1 MAANARIAPV
11 ADAILGAA
19 LAHGAR
25 LVERATAQGLAF
37 GLDQLGDL
45 DIPEPEMARVDKAQM
60 RALATLYLAADLE
73 PAGIIPAVEALA
85 GLASTGA
92 LGADLGAAGPL
103 VAHWWQHRTQRPNAA
118 ERDAFFARLFG
129 TSDGPVA
136 AEAPRNVQFED
147 RMLELCES
155 LYKLDDP
162 ASGGSGPTGGTVAQA
177 RARNAAKGLVENLGN
192 ASGGITAFLA
202 GEIVAMLK
210 DAFAIVGHAELRRAF
225 AARDLWDVVGA
236 VGRIAHSSFRPA
248 APYVRRGKAGMIV
261 IAWLADVADR
271 LAGPTAGPIVSI
283 GDPVVGAAI
292 DWLEA
297 TLDIGEANPAAPVA
311 PPPAAAAPP
320 PRLPPAAPASPWSAL
335 GG

>member
-1 MAANARIAPV
+1 V
-11 ADAILGAA
+11 
-19 LAHGAR
+19 
-25 LVERATAQGLAF
+25 
-37 GLDQLGDL
+37 
-45 DIPEPEMARVDKAQM
+45 
-60 RALATLYLAADLE
+60 
-73 PAGIIPAVEALA
+73 PAVETLA

-92 LGADLGAAGPL
+92 LTADLGGATPL
-103 VAHWWQHRTQRPNAA
+103 VAHWWQHRSQRPNAA

-136 AEAPRNVQFED
+136 AEAPRNLQFED

-162 ASGGSGPTGGTVAQA
+162 GSGATGPTGGTIGQA
-177 RARNAAKGLVENLGN
+177 RARNAAKAVVENLGN

-210 DAFAIVGHAELRRAF
+210 DAFAIAGHADLRHAF
-225 AARDLWDVVGA
+225 AARDLWGVVTA
-236 VGRIAHSSFRPA
+236 VGRIAHASFRPA

-271 LAGPTAGPIVSI
+271 LAGPPAGAIVSV

-292 DWLEA
+292 EWLEA
-297 TLDIGEANPAAPVA
+297 TLDIGESNAPEA
-311 PPPAAAAPP
+311 PQPAAAAPAA
-320 PRLPPAAPASPWSAL
+320 RAAPAAPASPWSAL